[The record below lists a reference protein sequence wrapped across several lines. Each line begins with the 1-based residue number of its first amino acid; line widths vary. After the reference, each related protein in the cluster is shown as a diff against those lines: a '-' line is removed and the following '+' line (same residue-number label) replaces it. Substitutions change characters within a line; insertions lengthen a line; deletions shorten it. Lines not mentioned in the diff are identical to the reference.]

1 MDPPEALPCSE
12 ARASLCSNL
21 QVPLPLWA
29 SAATPVM
36 WFLHGLAPRG
46 EDELQDRP
54 PKGLKVRHFAGRMG
68 ATWVRPPLG
77 LPHLAQ
83 ATCQP
88 PVAGLGSLTAP
99 ATLSSLELRPPFVGG
114 QVPVAQ
120 ACRRQLSLIG
130 DGGQVPFSPGASAV
144 SSVKWRSQS
153 NSQGREQAA
162 GMKPAVWPG
171 ASGKA
176 SWASQFF
183 LNVSTK

>member
-1 MDPPEALPCSE
+1 MGFDHQGASDQGVRARPRLRAQTGSLWAQEGGPGEERVSVDPPEALPCSE

-68 ATWVRPPLG
+68 ATWVRPHLG

-88 PVAGLGSLTAP
+88 PVAGLRSLTAP
-99 ATLSSLELRPPFVGG
+99 ATLSPLELRPPFVGG

-120 ACRRQLSLIG
+120 ACRRQLSLTG
-130 DGGQVPFSPGASAV
+130 DGGQSLSPLGLQLSH
-144 SSVKWRSQS
+144 
-153 NSQGREQAA
+153 
-162 GMKPAVWPG
+162 
-171 ASGKA
+171 
-176 SWASQFF
+176 
-183 LNVSTK
+183 L